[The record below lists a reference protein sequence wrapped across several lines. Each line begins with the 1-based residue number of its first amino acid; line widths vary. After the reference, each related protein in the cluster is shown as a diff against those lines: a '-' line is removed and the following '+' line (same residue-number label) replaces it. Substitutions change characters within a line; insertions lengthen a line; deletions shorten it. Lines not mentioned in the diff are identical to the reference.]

1 MSTHCNSPFV
11 IYEKESR
18 GDNLIFKI
26 ASLTWSFMGS
36 TTPFINWK
44 VPRVVTTASWRKNN
58 WRWDTTKVW
67 LTWVRSAPNLQFP
80 SLTLCI
86 NADHFPRNCNQMKSC
101 HLTWAN
107 QPGICQL
114 SPLWVRWSWSPPGRI
129 LPKCHPPYETS
140 YGHPSQFFLQER
152 FFYHDGIF
160 HLVAVMLSD
169 MPCVL
174 DNNRSRSAMGRSL
187 NLSITQF
194 NILDVIKGFSRLP
207 NNTAGRRNS

>member
-1 MSTHCNSPFV
+1 MSTRCNSPFV

-26 ASLTWSFMGS
+26 AASLTWSFMGS

-44 VPRVVTTASWRKNN
+44 VPRVVTTASWLKNN

-152 FFYHDGIF
+152 FFYDDGNF
-160 HLVAVMLSD
+160 YLVAIDCDID
-169 MPCVL
+169 MKFLQHEPIFIVVAFQL
-174 DNNRSRSAMGRSL
+174 
-187 NLSITQF
+187 
-194 NILDVIKGFSRLP
+194 
-207 NNTAGRRNS
+207 